1 MFAPANMIEAREPR
15 SNAAGR
21 GRTNTDANPDKDRV
35 IEELQSELQRYRSE
49 VDSLKPLES
58 FFIQM
63 NQTYM
68 ERYSNR
74 NSSVRDSER
83 PSDVFPGS
91 LPGGGESV
99 SQMAHTFNGK

>member
-1 MFAPANMIEAREPR
+1 MKQNSEDMFAPANMIDRESKSGAKP
-15 SNAAGR
+15 SSS
-21 GRTNTDANPDKDRV
+21 DDKDR
-35 IEELQSELQRYRSE
+35 IIAELQSELTRYRSE

-83 PSDVFPGS
+83 PSDSFG
-91 LPGGGESV
+91 
-99 SQMAHTFNGK
+99 